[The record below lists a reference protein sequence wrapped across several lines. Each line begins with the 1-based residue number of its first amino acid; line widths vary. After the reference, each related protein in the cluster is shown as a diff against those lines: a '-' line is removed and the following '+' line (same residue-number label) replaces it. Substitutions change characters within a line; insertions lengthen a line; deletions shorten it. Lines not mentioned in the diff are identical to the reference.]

1 MSQNKFVSLPVL
13 SLNPSKTLLGFIIVL
28 HTLAL
33 ASVMI
38 SIYYHLVINIVI
50 GILIICSFYYYIL
63 YYKNVSSLK
72 MIKCRA
78 DGQWI
83 LGYDAKPLL
92 VSLENE
98 MMISEWLII
107 LRFKIGRS
115 QKRTIPIF
123 NDMMDFESF
132 KKLRVSLPFILKE
145 HQ

>member
-13 SLNPSKTLLGFIIVL
+13 SLNPSRILLGFIIVL

-33 ASVMI
+33 ASVMLL
-38 SIYYHLVINIVI
+38 IYFHIVINVVI
-50 GILIICSFYYYIL
+50 GILIICSFCYYIL

-83 LGYDAKPLL
+83 LGYDTKPLL

-98 MMISEWLII
+98 MMLSECLII

-132 KKLRVSLPFILKE
+132 KKLRVALPFILK
-145 HQ
+145 HSI